1 VRDKTSSALGNSSV
15 LGGGTSS
22 AVGISPVLSGGTS
35 SGGCGTSPALAVEA
49 SSYLIGSVPGRS
61 PDLPDSSGGVPSFLD
76 RVPSSIL
83 DALDIPSL
91 AKEDSGLGEIP
102 SPDGEVSPALVGG
115 SSSAVPGGVLEGSV
129 LGETPAA
136 APLAMEVAAPSA
148 SPIAGAVVPSVLVVG
163 VRSARSL
170 WASSARL

>member
-1 VRDKTSSALGNSSV
+1 M
-15 LGGGTSS
+15 LGGGTSF

-35 SGGCGTSPALAVEA
+35 SGGGGTSPALAVEA
-49 SSYLIGSVPGRS
+49 SSCLIGSVPGRS
-61 PDLPDSSGGVPSFLD
+61 LGLPGSSGGVPSVLD
-76 RVPSSIL
+76 RVPSSIP
-83 DALDIPSL
+83 DAPGVSSL
-91 AKEDSGLGEIP
+91 PYPAKEDSGLGEIP
-102 SPDGEVSPALVGG
+102 SPDDEVSPALVGG